1 MSDDTLLHEPFEA
14 LFASNEGLYFYYE
27 ISEKSIDYIAND
39 GYLLFEVG
47 HNQGIIVKRIME
59 EIGYR
64 NVSILNDLTGIGR
77 IVLGQKISTEKVEI

>member
-1 MSDDTLLHEPFEA
+1 M
-14 LFASNEGLYFYYE
+14 
-27 ISEKSIDYIAND
+27 
-39 GYLLFEVG
+39 FEVG

-59 EIGYR
+59 EIGYK